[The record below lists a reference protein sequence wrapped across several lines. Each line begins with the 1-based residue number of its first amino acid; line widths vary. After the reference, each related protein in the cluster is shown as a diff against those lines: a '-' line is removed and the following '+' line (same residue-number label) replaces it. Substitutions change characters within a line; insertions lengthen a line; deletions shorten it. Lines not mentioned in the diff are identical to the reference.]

1 MEPLDPAPHGGS
13 VSRSPV
19 PGPVDRESFFEAQ
32 RRHRR
37 ATWRLSAV
45 CVGAVAVMGIPLS
58 LVLTPVLYAL
68 VLLLAHLVDLVAPV
82 PDGFWQALAALASL
96 MIQIIGG
103 FLGEDAPASP
113 TETFVGLTVM
123 LLPGAVV
130 MVLIWLSLHS
140 LFLRAGVRSVLL
152 AMEARDPRDGDPEE
166 RQLVNVV
173 EEMAVAA
180 GVRPPSVMLID
191 SNAANAAVVGSSD
204 ATVVVS
210 RRMLDELDRDETQGV
225 IGHLVGSTGNGDLRI
240 SLIIASVFQAY
251 GLLITLVDTPF
262 GAESRAALMRLVRF
276 AMGRGRSAARDA
288 EAVAV
293 MAMLTRHLGMEGE
306 DDLDRFMD
314 ADQRQGDS
322 VLRSFRTVLLLPVLF
337 TNLAIKVTLWITVS
351 FMLGPLIALMW
362 RARRYL
368 ADATAVQLTRYPDG
382 LARAL
387 QRLGSKGATIPGS
400 SWATHLFVIGPEGS
414 QGEARST
421 VEGGV
426 ATGSLLT
433 FHPPLKRRLKRLR
446 RLGATLPVDEDHSG
460 RGSVV
465 GNVLAVVIVGPL
477 VAVVAGLLL
486 CLAAIIIGLDLLF
499 MGVAMAVIHG
509 LFSLI

>member
-1 MEPLDPAPHGGS
+1 M
-13 VSRSPV
+13 SPV

-45 CVGAVAVMGIPLS
+45 CVAAVAIMGIPLS

-68 VLLLAHLVDLVAPV
+68 VLLFAHLVDLVAPV
-82 PDGFWQALAALASL
+82 PVGFWQALAALASL
-96 MIQIIGG
+96 VVRVIGG
-103 FLGEDAPASP
+103 FLGEEAPASLAR
-113 TETFVGLTVM
+113 TIVGLTAM
-123 LLPGAVV
+123 LAPGAVA
-130 MVLIWLSLHS
+130 MVLMWLGLHS
-140 LFLRAGVRSVLL
+140 LFLRSGVGGVLL
-152 AMEARDPRDGDPEE
+152 ALGAREPRDGDPEE

-180 GVRPPSVMLID
+180 GVRSPRVMLLD
-191 SNAANAAVVGSSD
+191 SDVANAAAIGSSD

-210 RRMLDELDRDETQGV
+210 RRLLDELDRDETQGV
-225 IGHLVGSTGNGDLRI
+225 IGHLVGSVGNGDLRV
-240 SLIIASVFQAY
+240 SLIVASVFQAY

-262 GAESRAALMRLVRF
+262 GSESRGALMRLVRF
-276 AMGRGRSAARDA
+276 AMWRGKTAERDT
-288 EAVAV
+288 EAVAIT
-293 MAMLTRHLGMEGE
+293 AMLTRHLGMEGE

-314 ADQRQGDS
+314 ADQRHEDS
-322 VLRSFRTVLLLPVLF
+322 IIKSIRTVLILPLLF

-382 LARAL
+382 PARAL
-387 QRLGSKGATIPGS
+387 QLLAYKGGAIPGS
-400 SWATHLFVIGPEGS
+400 SWVAHLFVIGPEAS
-414 QGEARST
+414 QGRGT

-426 ATGSLLT
+426 ASGSLLT
-433 FHPPLKRRLKRLR
+433 FYPPLSRRLQRLR
-446 RLGATLPVDEDHSG
+446 RLGATVQVHEGRPG
-460 RGSVV
+460 RGRIV
-465 GNVLAVVIVGPL
+465 GNALAVVIVGPL
-477 VAVVAGLLL
+477 VVVIGGLLL
-486 CLAAIIIGLDLLF
+486 CLAAMIIGLDLLF

-509 LFSLI
+509 LFSLF